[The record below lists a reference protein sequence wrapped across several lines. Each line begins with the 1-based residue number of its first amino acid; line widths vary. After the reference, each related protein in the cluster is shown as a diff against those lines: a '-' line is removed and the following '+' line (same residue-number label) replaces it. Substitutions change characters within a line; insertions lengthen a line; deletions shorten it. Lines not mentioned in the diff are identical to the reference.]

1 MGSRASMAKAP
12 AQTAETPSDAS
23 SQNAQNPSDAGPGFL
38 QRRLAGGV
46 AAWDQSKSK
55 TSIGLTKDVIKGAF
69 LGPSSLPTSTDA
81 VDKQQD
87 LALEVI
93 SESDRLIA
101 ISAALSKFVYTEGER
116 MVKLEERNGLGAS
129 AFYYAQDDIAKKD
142 GIAGWIADDTALE
155 IHDEDK
161 QPGIKEGG
169 FDNCWVRVRYDGS
182 PAWVKMH
189 NIIAPRLR
197 MQVYIGECTPGIEFK
212 EKLEFR
218 RSIAETLADLMQAA
232 VKEDMK
238 EDKKFSATDVEVF
251 IETFTPDQDGEG
263 TSSGTVEVRIKLG
276 KLTGMTAGD
285 VADMFIRRC
294 AHRLESKIAEKLS
307 LKEVDNV
314 HLIGRVG
321 VMHMDNLEASKS
333 NSGIFR
339 RNFKEETELK
349 QSLET
354 LLMSGQKGFQR
365 ILDEHDKI
373 LYCEFKP
380 GGAMSP
386 SSMSILLQLEKEKQ
400 KVYFVAWQGT
410 QVDERPM
417 DIMTDL
423 AAAPAR
429 CAAWNDLYPHVLAH
443 SAIMAKVQSDF
454 LEKFPPGAVGKV
466 LQARMPKGEDYEH
479 VVMFTGHSLGG
490 GCARIAH
497 LIAQAEL
504 ERVAPNCDH
513 IKLRSYTFAAPMVFY
528 VEKENGDKVD
538 VQYVREV
545 FAKTSVNCVCE
556 DDVVPR
562 LPAYPRF
569 AMTAIQGMV
578 KGVLLGTAKR
588 NGLDIRE
595 GGNLWMQADQ
605 FLGSMMSDFVKNSAL
620 RDLGG
625 ALHNFEHMAL
635 IKWFR
640 PVSDCSDR
648 IVKCFV
654 DKNDSAFGTP
664 GGKAWEQ
671 IPPDQF
677 ASLMLAY
684 HSWIHSS
691 VRYVP
696 RAPAAA
702 DAGTREKDDYQGFPE
717 TQSVIYFEISES
729 QKSKG
734 AGDSPGLPFGMPSF
748 KLAHTEA
755 LHECLQDEVNAWSID
770 LGKLKN
776 LNAELAKSLN
786 DVKGHIIFDATP
798 PEKITLPQVARQ
810 QLGIPDSAIFFSWC
824 YPAPAVS
831 GLNLGESE
839 DANFLMLGGYMY
851 FEKHTPIA
859 LLAVSV
865 SSDGQ
870 LTFGER
876 QVGTKQ
882 DFNDM
887 LQRSNRFQAVT
898 MPQLRKC
905 GLDRF
910 AWLHCNE
917 KVGERTIRHGG
928 FAYIF
933 QAAASSPAAGTCA
946 ATEQRPAAAPAAQSC
961 SAPKPEHWV
970 CLICEEPNKLV
981 RKKCNNCG
989 WVKPLPDNE
998 TSKPAAERPLV

>member
-1 MGSRASMAKAP
+1 MGAKAST
-12 AQTAETPSDAS
+12 QSSETPST
-23 SQNAQNPSDAGPGFL
+23 PL
-38 QRRLAGGV
+38 RRAFVRGV
-46 AAWDQSKSK
+46 SVWDRSESK
-55 TSIGLTKDVIKGAF
+55 TNLGLAKDFMKGFFIGQSSP
-69 LGPSSLPTSTDA
+69 PSSTDA
-81 VDKQQD
+81 VEKQQD
-87 LALEVI
+87 LALQAI

-116 MVKLEERNGLGAS
+116 MVRLLERSGLGAS
-129 AFYYAQDDIAKKD
+129 AFYNAKDDIAKQD
-142 GIAGWIADDTALE
+142 GIAGWIADDAVLE
-155 IHDEDK
+155 IHEHED
-161 QPGIKEGG
+161 QQNGIQEDG
-169 FDNCWVRVRYDGS
+169 FDDCWVHVRYGGS
-182 PAWVKMH
+182 PVFVKFH
-189 NIIAPRLR
+189 NAIAPRLN
-197 MQVYIGECTPGIEFK
+197 MQLCINRCTPGSGYK
-212 EKLEFR
+212 EQLEFR
-218 RSIAETLADLMQAA
+218 RSIAEPLAELMQAA
-232 VKEDMK
+232 IKQDME
-238 EDKKFSATDVEVF
+238 EDKNFSASDVEVF
-251 IETFTPDQDGEG
+251 IETFNPDEDGGG
-263 TSSGTVEVRIKLG
+263 TSSGTVEVRIKLS
-276 KLTGMTAGD
+276 KLPGMAASE
-285 VADMFIRRC
+285 VKSMFTQRC
-294 AHRLESKIAEKLS
+294 VQDLENKIAEKLS
-307 LKEVDNV
+307 LEVGKV
-314 HLIGRVG
+314 HLRGRVG
-321 VMHMDNLEASKS
+321 LLHTCTEYPEASKA